1 MFMSDIEDFV
11 VDLARKRNTATVHNP
26 YLGPDAAENLRLYL
40 LAMRKLKGK
49 RILLVGEAPGYK
61 GCGITGIPF
70 SSGRVFER
78 FDHPL
83 LNEIGGQIRLG
94 RIESENTAT
103 IVWEYLSEKNSTPLF
118 WNSFPFHP
126 HVRGNRKSNRAPTS
140 AEVDVGI
147 GYLKKLAAI
156 FRPGTVGG
164 VGRKG
169 VECARKAFPNRQIVA
184 IRHPSF
190 GGKSEFIAGMDKIL

>member
-1 MFMSDIEDFV
+1 MSDIEDFV
-11 VDLARKRNTATVHNP
+11 VDLTKQRNTATVRNP
-26 YLGPDAAENLRLYL
+26 YLEPDAAENLRLYL
-40 LAMRKLKGK
+40 LAMGKMKGR

-70 SSGRVFER
+70 SSGRVFDR

-83 LNEIGGQIRLG
+83 LKEIRGQIKFG

-103 IVWEYLSEKNSTPLF
+103 IVWEYLCEKNTTPLF

-126 HVRGNRKSNRAPTS
+126 HAKGNRKSNRAPTA
-140 AEVDVGI
+140 AEVERGI
-147 GYLKKLAAI
+147 GYLQKLYAM
-156 FRPGTVGG
+156 FRPETVGG
-164 VGRKG
+164 IGRKG
-169 VECARKAFPNRQIVA
+169 VECAVKAFPRRKIVA

-190 GGKSEFIAGMDKIL
+190 GGKAKFIAGMDKIL